1 MNLRELLKSRRKA
14 DHVDEELEEFRQ
26 IMDTPTECTE
36 GFSLSSLVA
45 CLFIGLIMVPGTMYM
60 ELVAGMGLGGASTWV
75 TVLLFVE
82 VAKRANAKLNRAQLF
97 ILFYLSGMVIGGAA
111 GGSPLFTQYMVRS
124 PAAVAYG
131 ISTMFPNWV
140 APPNVADLP
149 RTFLQRAW
157 MPAVGLMLFGAIFG
171 RITSTV
177 LTYALYK
184 VVSDIERL
192 PFPLAPL
199 GAQGIVAMSEQVEG
213 TGASKAGTNVRWRL
227 FCMGGGVGMIFGLL
241 YMAVPVITGALMD
254 HTVMIFPIPF
264 AEFTQYTSKY
274 LPAVATGLSWDVG
287 GFIGGMVMPW
297 FAMLGSFIG
306 LIITVIANPVL
317 HAYGQLPTW
326 RSGDLTIRTLF
337 HNNIDFYFS
346 FGIGVSLAIALYGFF
361 TVARSVRQRKLTEQA
376 TGEAFKPPEG
386 RGDIRW
392 RWVFLTY
399 LVGTVAYVVVSGFL
413 IDWHPG
419 VMILLVFFG
428 FLYTPIISYV
438 TAKLEGLAG
447 EAVEIPFIRELS
459 FLLSGYKG
467 IAIWFLPVPKANY
480 GGGTVFYK
488 QCELLGCKFTS
499 IWKSQVIL
507 FPILFIC
514 MLLFGSFIWSMDP
527 IPSGK
532 YPFTTRIWPL
542 SAKNACLMFTATLDE
557 FSPFQEA
564 LVLWKVMLGLGLGGV
579 LLVGFDWF
587 AAPIML
593 LYGVVRGLG
602 QTMPHGVIP
611 NFLGAL
617 VGRYYFQRKYKRE
630 WRKMI
635 PIFAAGFGVGTGLIG
650 VVAVGIVFLSKAITS
665 VPY

>member
-1 MNLRELLKSRRKA
+1 MNLRHMLRSRRGP

-36 GFSLSSLVA
+36 GFTLSSLVA

-60 ELVAGMGLGGASTWV
+60 ELVAGMGIGGAGTWV

-97 ILFYLSGMVIGGAA
+97 ILFYLSGSVIGGAA
-111 GGSPLFTQYMVRS
+111 GGSPLFTQYLVRS
-124 PAAVAYG
+124 PAAVGYG

-140 APPNVADLP
+140 APPNVEDLP

-157 MPAVGLMLFGAIFG
+157 MPAVGLMLFGAVFG
-171 RITSTV
+171 TVTNTV
-177 LTYALYK
+177 LTYALFK
-184 VVSDIERL
+184 IVSDIERL
-192 PFPLAPL
+192 PFPMAPL

-227 FCMGGGVGMIFGLL
+227 FCMGGGVGMIFSLL
-241 YMAVPVITGALMD
+241 YMAVPVLTGALLNQ
-254 HTVMIFPIPF
+254 TLMIFPIPF
-264 AEFTQYTSKY
+264 ADFTSYTSKY
-274 LPAVATGLSWDVG
+274 LPAVATGIAWDLGAFV
-287 GFIGGMVMPW
+287 GGMVMPW
-297 FAMLGSFIG
+297 FAMVGSLVG
-306 LIITVIANPVL
+306 LIVTVIANPVL

-326 RSGDLTIRTLF
+326 QTGDTTILTLF
-337 HNNIDFYFS
+337 NNNIDFYFS
-346 FGIGVSLAIALYGFF
+346 FGIGVSLAVALYGFF
-361 TVARSVRQRKLTEQA
+361 TVWRSVRQRKQLERE
-376 TGEAFKPPEG
+376 TGKAFVAPMG

-392 RWVFLTY
+392 RWVLLTY
-399 LVGTVAYVVVSGFL
+399 LAGTIAYVTMSGFL

-459 FLLSGYKG
+459 FILSGYKG
-467 IAIWFLPVPKANY
+467 ITIWFLPVPKANY

-499 IWKSQVIL
+499 IWKSQIIL

-514 MLLFGSFIWSMDP
+514 MLIFGSFIWSMDP

-532 YPFTTRIWPL
+532 YPYTQVIWPL
-542 SAKNACLMFTATLDE
+542 SAKNACLVYTATLDE

-564 LVLWKVMLGLGLGGV
+564 LVGWKVLLGLGLGGV
-579 LLVGFDWF
+579 LLVAFDWF

-593 LYGVVRGLG
+593 LFGVVRGLG
-602 QTMPHGVIP
+602 QTMPHHVIP
-611 NFLGAL
+611 NFAGAL
-617 VGRYYFQRKYKRE
+617 VGRFLFQKKYGRE

-635 PIFAAGFGVGTGLIG
+635 PIFAAGFGVGGGLIG

-665 VPY
+665 LPY